1 MLTEK
6 NFRIILLLAIL
17 GLVIGSWG
25 MGARLL
31 YGHKYMNY
39 GSYVPWG
46 LWVAFDLFFLGLTA
60 GAYIITVMTYGFR
73 IRLFAALGPLSV
85 FTLLVTLMCEFIII
99 SLDLGHPLRV
109 YRFLI
114 TPNFGSMMFWLVAF
128 IGAMWII
135 YLPTFYLL
143 LREQLIDRSQ
153 DESKPGQAI
162 CRFLA
167 FGRTSY
173 REPDR
178 EQDHRRVRILSLIGM
193 PVGLLFFGM
202 HGAVFAILLNRP
214 LWNGAMT
221 PFLFIMA
228 ALLSGGALITFLT
241 YLFHP
246 RDELVLPLG
255 RIVLGLL
262 ATFLFLE
269 ALQFFVGY
277 QSKVPNFVASLN
289 LIVFGPFWWSFWIM
303 HLIIGSAIPLF
314 ILITRP
320 QDTRAVAWACFL
332 VVITFFAVRL
342 NYLIPDL
349 AVYKL
354 EGLQNAFHD
363 HRLLTNYVP
372 SLNEWLVAIWVISL
386 GLLTFFLGMRW
397 LPVEAAGKGEEEHV

>member
-6 NFRIILLLAIL
+6 QFKNIMRLAIL
-17 GLVIGSWG
+17 GLIVGAWG

-31 YGHKYMNY
+31 YGHKFMDY

-46 LWVAFDLFFLGLTA
+46 LWVSFDLFFLGLTA
-60 GAYIITVMTYGFR
+60 GAYIVTVLTYGFR
-73 IRLFAALGPLSV
+73 LKVFAPLGPLSV
-85 FTLLVTLMCEFIII
+85 FALLVTLLCEFIII

-128 IGAMWII
+128 ITGMWAN
-135 YLPTFYLL
+135 YLLFFYLL
-143 LREQLIDRSQ
+143 IREQLILWGQ
-153 DESKPGQAI
+153 DEQRKGHKI
-162 CRFLA
+162 YRFLA
-167 FGRTSY
+167 LGRTSY
-173 REPDR
+173 SAQDR
-178 EQDHRRVRILSLIGM
+178 QRDHHLVRLLSIISM
-193 PVGLLFFGM
+193 PVGLLFFGL

-241 YLFHP
+241 FLFHP
-246 RDELVLPLG
+246 KEELIQPLG
-255 RIVLGLL
+255 RIVLALL

-289 LIVFGPFWWSFWIM
+289 LIAFGPFWWAFWIV
-303 HLIIGSAIPLF
+303 HLLIGSAIPMY

-320 QDTRAVAWACFL
+320 QDSRAVAWACFL
-332 VVITFFAVRL
+332 ILITFFAVRL

-354 EGLQNAFHD
+354 EGLQNTFFHQ
-363 HRLLTNYVP
+363 RLRTDYVP
-372 SLNEWLVAIWVISL
+372 NINEWLVSIWVISL
-386 GLLTFFLGMRW
+386 GLLTFFSGMRW
-397 LPVEAAGKGEEEHV
+397 LPILSAGKGEEEHV

>member
-1 MLTEK
+1 MFTEK
-6 NFRIILLLAIL
+6 HFRYVIILAVA
-17 GLVIGSWG
+17 GLIIGTWG

-31 YGHKYMNY
+31 YGHKYMDY
-39 GSYVPWG
+39 GSFVPWG

-60 GAYIITVMTYGFR
+60 GAYIVSVLTYGFR

-85 FTLLVTLMCEFIII
+85 FALLVTLLCEGIII
-99 SLDLGHPLRV
+99 SLDLGHPLRI
-109 YRFLI
+109 YRFLLS
-114 TPNFGSMMFWLVAF
+114 PNFGSMLFWLVAF
-128 IGAMWII
+128 IVAMWII
-135 YLPTFYLL
+135 YLTTFFLL
-143 LREQLIDRSQ
+143 LREQLVAWSRDEKRPGHKIYRLLAGGRSDYTEADR
-153 DESKPGQAI
+153 A
-162 CRFLA
+162 R
-167 FGRTSY
+167 
-173 REPDR
+173 
-178 EQDHRRVRILSLIGM
+178 DHRRVRIMSYISM
-193 PVGLLFFGM
+193 PIGLLFFGM

-246 RDELVLPLG
+246 RDDLVQPLG

-277 QSKVPNFVASLN
+277 QSKVPNFVASLD
-289 LIVFGPFWWSFWIM
+289 LIAFGPFWWNFWVL
-303 HLIIGSAIPLF
+303 HLLIGSAIPIY
-314 ILITRP
+314 ILITRAN
-320 QDTRAVAWACFL
+320 DTKAVSWACFL
-332 VVITFFAVRL
+332 ILVTFFAVRL

-354 EGLQNAFHD
+354 EGLQNTFFS
-363 HRLLTNYVP
+363 HRLRTDYVP
-372 SLNEWLVAIWVISL
+372 NFNEWLVSIWVISL

-397 LPVEAAGKGEEEHV
+397 LPVEAAGMEEEEHV

>member
-6 NFRIILLLAIL
+6 NFRYIVLLAVA
-17 GLVIGSWG
+17 GLIIGTWG

-31 YGHKYMNY
+31 YGHQYMDY
-39 GSYVPWG
+39 GSFVPWG

-60 GAYIITVMTYGFR
+60 GAYIVTILVYGFR
-73 IRLFAALGPLSV
+73 VKLFAALGPLSV
-85 FTLLVTLMCEFIII
+85 FALLVTLLCEGIII
-99 SLDLGHPLRV
+99 SLDLGHPLRI

-114 TPNFGSMMFWLVAF
+114 TPNFGSMLFWLVAF
-128 IGAMWII
+128 IAAMWAI

-143 LREQLIDRSQ
+143 LREQFIAWSQ
-153 DESKPGQAI
+153 DETKPGHKL
-162 CRFLA
+162 CRLLA

-173 REPDR
+173 NDADR
-178 EQDHRRVRILSLIGM
+178 QQDHRRVRILSYISM
-193 PVGLLFFGM
+193 PVGFLFFGM

-241 YLFHP
+241 YVFHP
-246 RDELVLPLG
+246 RDDLVQPLG
-255 RIVLGLL
+255 RVVLALL
-262 ATFLFLE
+262 GTFLFLE

-277 QSKVPNFVASLN
+277 QSKVPSFVTSLN
-289 LIVFGPFWWSFWIM
+289 LIVFGPFWWAFWIM
-303 HLIIGSAIPLF
+303 HLLIGSAIPLY

-320 QDTRAVAWACFL
+320 KDSRAVAWACFL
-332 VVITFFAVRL
+332 VLITFFAVRL

-354 EGLQNAFHD
+354 EGLQNTFFH
-363 HRLLTNYVP
+363 HRLRTDYIPNF
-372 SLNEWLVAIWVISL
+372 NEWLVAIWVISL

>member
-6 NFRIILLLAIL
+6 NFRYIVLLAVL
-17 GLVIGSWG
+17 GLVIGTWG
-25 MGARLL
+25 MGARVL
-31 YGHKYMNY
+31 YGHKYMDY

-46 LWVAFDLFFLGLTA
+46 LWVSFDLFFLGLTA
-60 GAYIITVMTYGFR
+60 GAYIVTILVYGFR
-73 IRLFAALGPLSV
+73 VRLFAALGPLSV
-85 FTLLVTLMCEFIII
+85 FALLVTLMCEFIII

-128 IGAMWII
+128 ILFMWAI

-143 LREQLIDRSQ
+143 LREQLIARSQ
-153 DESKPGQAI
+153 DETKAGHKI
-162 CRFLA
+162 FGLLA

-173 REPDR
+173 SEEDR
-178 EQDHRRVRILSLIGM
+178 RQDHRRVRLLSFISM

-246 RDELVLPLG
+246 RDELLRPLG

-262 ATFLFLE
+262 ATFVFLE

-277 QSKVPNFVASLN
+277 QSKIPNFVASLN
-289 LIVFGPFWWSFWIM
+289 LIAFGPFWWAFWIL
-303 HLIIGSAIPLF
+303 HLLIGSAIPMYIF
-314 ILITRP
+314 ITRP
-320 QDTRAVAWACFL
+320 QDSRAVAWACFL
-332 VVITFFAVRL
+332 ILITFFAVRL

-354 EGLQNAFHD
+354 EGLQNTFFHQ
-363 HRLLTNYVP
+363 RLRTDYIPNI
-372 SLNEWLVAIWVISL
+372 NEWLVAIWVLSL